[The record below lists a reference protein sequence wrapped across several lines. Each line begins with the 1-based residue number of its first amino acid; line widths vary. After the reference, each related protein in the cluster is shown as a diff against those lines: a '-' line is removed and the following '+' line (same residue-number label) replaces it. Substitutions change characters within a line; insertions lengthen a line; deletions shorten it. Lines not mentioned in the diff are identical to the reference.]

1 MPRPLLLLVALLLC
15 LPAAAEDRKR
25 GHTEIYRQASS
36 AIVGIN
42 CHTRRATYFGTG
54 TIVHADGYIL
64 TSTTVV
70 PPGAS
75 QIEVVTSDGKK
86 HEAKLIGANA
96 DKEASLIQ
104 LDGKDW
110 PHVDLGSS
118 ADVEP
123 GQVAYTIGNVRIGDE
138 STLGSLTQDGMV
150 TMSAGLVSG
159 VYEITEAMEG
169 ASYKGIVI
177 ETSAAVNPGLDGGPL
192 LDVEGKVIGVLSL
205 SYSKVRWLGVAVP
218 IDGIRP
224 YIQGLAPEAFGA
236 PPART
241 DDGVGPAY
249 LGVVVADEE
258 DPGTGVPVVEV
269 NAGSPADRVG
279 IAIGDRILE
288 VDGKAVHTAQELE
301 TFIRSLKAGAQV
313 RLKVKTGSGTQD
325 MTATLDREP
334 L

>member
-15 LPAAAEDRKR
+15 LPAVAEDRKR
-25 GHTEIYRQASS
+25 GHTEIYRQASP

-42 CHTRRATYFGTG
+42 CRTRRATYFGTG
-54 TIVHADGYIL
+54 TIVHAEGYIL

-110 PHVDLGSS
+110 PHVELGTS

-123 GQVAYTIGNVRIGDE
+123 GQVTYTLGNVLNSI
-138 STLGSLTQDGMV
+138 TQDNEV
-150 TMSAGLVSG
+150 AMSHGIVSG
-159 VYEITEAMEG
+159 LYELTETMEG
-169 ASYKGIVI
+169 ASYKGEVI
-177 ETSAAVNPGLDGGPL
+177 ETSAAVNPGVDGGPL
-192 LDVEGKVIGVLSL
+192 LDASGKVIGLLSL
-205 SYSKVRWLGVAVP
+205 SYSKMRWLGVAIP
-218 IDGIRP
+218 IDVIRP
-224 YIQGLAPEAFGA
+224 YLQGLAPEAFGA

-241 DDGVGPAY
+241 NEGAGPGF
-249 LGVVVADEE
+249 LGVVTADEE
-258 DPGTGVPVVEV
+258 EPGTGVPVLEV
-269 NAGSPADRVG
+269 NPGSAADRVG
-279 IAIGDRILE
+279 IVAGDRILE
-288 VDGKAVHTAQELE
+288 LDGKAIHTSDELE
-301 TFIRSLKAGAQV
+301 KVIRGLKAGTQV
-313 RLKVKTGSGTQD
+313 RLKVKTESGTQD
-325 MTATLDREP
+325 MTVTLDREP